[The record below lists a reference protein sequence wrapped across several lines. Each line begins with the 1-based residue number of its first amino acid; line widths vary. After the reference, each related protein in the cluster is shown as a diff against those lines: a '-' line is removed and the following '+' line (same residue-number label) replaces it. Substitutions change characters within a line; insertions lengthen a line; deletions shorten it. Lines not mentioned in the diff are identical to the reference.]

1 MKAVADISFRL
12 RRVHHCA
19 AKALEV
25 FAGQVPKAVR
35 ASPEKKKKKSGMGTE
50 DADSDTEDE
59 GDEGN
64 PPADS
69 PVQPASWPFY
79 EQLVFLRDTMTF
91 RE

>member
-1 MKAVADISFRL
+1 M
-12 RRVHHCA
+12 HHCA

-35 ASPEKKKKKSGMGTE
+35 ASPEKKKKSGMGTE

-79 EQLVFLRDTMTF
+79 EQLVFLRDTTTF